1 MKRATPGLTRLGQG
15 PEAGAAARE
24 AKALARLE
32 AAWPLVVGS
41 ALAPHTRPL
50 RVRHHT
56 LVMGCWHNALIPSL
70 RASAANTW
78 PSVQE
83 RIEQMLRLKLA
94 RLEIVPCDP
103 PPPREETAAIRPES
117 DPLKAVLQKLRA
129 LRNARWTPPRA

>member
-1 MKRATPGLTRLGQG
+1 MNQRTPGLTRLGQG
-15 PEAGAAARE
+15 SEAGTAARE

-32 AAWPLVVGS
+32 AAWPLVVGT

-56 LVMGCWHNALIPSL
+56 LVMGCWRNELIPSL
-70 RASAANTW
+70 RASAAQTW
-78 PSVQE
+78 PAVQE
-83 RIEQMLRLKLA
+83 RLERMLRLRLA
-94 RLEIVPCDP
+94 RLEVVPCDP
-103 PPPREETAAIRPES
+103 PPPPVQPFRPEP

>member
-1 MKRATPGLTRLGQG
+1 MKRAAPGLTRLGEG

-24 AKALARLE
+24 AKALVRLE

-50 RVRHHT
+50 RVRHLT

-70 RASAANTW
+70 RASAAQTW
-78 PSVQE
+78 PAVQE
-83 RIEQMLRLKLA
+83 RIERMLRLKVT
-94 RLEIVPCDP
+94 RLEILPCDP
-103 PPPREETAAIRPES
+103 PRPQAAPVPPPES
-117 DPLKAVLQKLRA
+117 DPLKAVLQRLRA

>member
-1 MKRATPGLTRLGQG
+1 MKRTVSGLIRLGQG
-15 PEAGAAARE
+15 PEAGTAARE

-32 AAWPLVVGS
+32 AAWPLVVGT

-56 LVMGCWHNALIPSL
+56 LVMGCWRNELIPSL
-70 RASAANTW
+70 RASAAQTW

-83 RIEQMLRLKLA
+83 RLEHMLSLKLA
-94 RLEIVPCDP
+94 RLEVVPCDP
-103 PPPREETAAIRPES
+103 PLPPDAPAPHPES
-117 DPLKAVLQKLRA
+117 DPLKAVLQRLRA